1 MRRRTSLSL
10 AAACC
15 LVLAAPLG
23 TGASFGPPSGAS
35 AAEPLREVMFV
46 GNNWSGT
53 ASIVEANGRRRV
65 LRSGIDLVPDRAQEL
80 ADIRSDPERLAFYL
94 LIQQGPGEGHDQYV
108 DDMFSTPDGR
118 FLAVSRPSF
127 ADVVWVDLAKATT
140 GQADSIVREQQMDGH
155 RTDHMALSP
164 DGTRLLVSDSTARQ
178 VIEYSMVDQVLPDGT
193 SIAMGD
199 RLRTFE
205 SGETPHESNYTRDQS
220 RIFHASIGRVY
231 TPVDGAEP
239 LDALLAPVL
248 DPVKDLVK
256 GDRWFQVVRN
266 SDFRVLQRWDMG
278 AELAEAGHPGMS
290 GAVRPMALHPDERFL
305 YFQVSFF
312 HGIVEFDTHA
322 PDANGRVDYT
332 LGGLAEP
339 RVGRVTRL
347 IRLPKRTTALREQY
361 VNDSAHHGLALDG
374 TGTTLCAAGTMD
386 DYVALVDRVTGH
398 RTMFDPATT
407 GRTFGKPY
415 WTTEGPGNTCWVSL
429 SESDA
434 IAVIDFDTKQL
445 VTYHPVGDHP
455 QRIRH
460 GYVDESVTEQ
470 W

>member
-1 MRRRTSLSL
+1 MRRRTRLGALTACLAL
-10 AAACC
+10 AATATA
-15 LVLAAPLG
+15 VPAS
-23 TGASFGPPSGAS
+23 TGASTTEKRS
-35 AAEPLREVMFV
+35 VMFV
-46 GNNWSGT
+46 GNNWAGT
-53 ASIVEANGRRRV
+53 ASIVAADGKRRV
-65 LRSGIDLVPDRAQEL
+65 LKRGIDLIPDKAQEL
-80 ADIRSDPERLAFYL
+80 ADIHADPERLVFYL
-94 LIQQGPGEGHDQYV
+94 AIQQGPGEGHDQYV

-140 GQADSIVREQQMDGH
+140 GRPDSIVREQQMDGH

-178 VIEYSMVDQVLPDGT
+178 VIEFSMVNEVLPDGT
-193 SIAMGD
+193 RIRMGD
-199 RLRTFE
+199 RLRTFV
-205 SGETPHESNYTRDQS
+205 SGETPHESNYTKDGS

-231 TPVDGAEP
+231 TPLDGAEP
-239 LDALLAPVL
+239 LDPLL
-248 DPVKDLVK
+248 DPVTDVTK

-266 SDFRVLQRWDMG
+266 RDFRVLRRWDMG
-278 AELAEAGHPGMS
+278 HELAEAGHPGMS
-290 GAVRPMALHPDERFL
+290 SAVRPMALHPEERFL

-312 HGIVEFDTHA
+312 HGIVEFDTRA
-322 PDANGRVDYT
+322 TDANGRVDYT
-332 LGGLAEP
+332 LGGVAEP

-361 VNDSAHHGLALDG
+361 VNDSAHHGLAIDR
-374 TGTTLCAAGTMD
+374 TGSTLCAAGTMD
-386 DYVALVDRVTGH
+386 DYVALVDRATGR
-398 RTMFDPATT
+398 RTMFDPSTT

-434 IAVIDFDTKQL
+434 IAVIDFRRKKL
-445 VTYHPVGDHP
+445 LAYRAVGDHP

-460 GYVDESVTEQ
+460 GYVAKSVTDQ